1 MTRVWDL
8 RWDWPSVAE
17 FLGDAVTYSLE
28 SRYIVALGKK
38 AASEAINQAKIAEAL
53 AEAARDVLLAEKEQE
68 FARI

>member
-17 FLGDAVTYSLE
+17 FLGDAVTCSLE

-38 AASEAINQAKIAEAL
+38 ATSEAINQAL
-53 AEAARDVLLAEKEQE
+53 AEAVRDVLLAEKEQE